1 MFSTSECS
9 RPTAVVPGR
18 KRTTV
23 LPRLMAVTAVGF
35 LSLTACSNADGAGD
49 PSASS
54 SPGGTSES
62 AQAQESASQD
72 TGMITEGAADEAWK
86 EQARKAASKQAA
98 KRNSVDPAPC
108 VDGLLD
114 QKTLDA
120 VATAIPE
127 IGGLSMSGL
136 YTHVGCGFTAT
147 DPDDEDLLQAAAE
160 VQIRRYYLAN
170 DEEFKTL
177 NESGYLKHGQCAD
190 TVETD
195 ENGVSTVN
203 KHGVKESKIPGPSI
217 AAVDLQAAWHCSAD
231 GATTSAVLIHA
242 AEGEEDRFTDPT
254 VLTEPD
260 LAVEMATH
268 LSETESDWAPQMDEI
283 YEKNFKDAMG
293 Q

>member
-1 MFSTSECS
+1 MFSTSQSS

-35 LSLTACSNADGAGD
+35 LSLTACSNADGAED
-49 PSASS
+49 ASTSS

-62 AQAQESASQD
+62 SEAQASASQD
-72 TGMITEGAADEAWK
+72 TGMITEGAADEDWK
-86 EQARKAASKQAA
+86 EQARTAAATGS
-98 KRNSVDPAPC
+98 SVDPAPC

-136 YTHVGCGFTAT
+136 YTHVGCDFTAT
-147 DPDDEDLLQAAAE
+147 DPEDEDLLQAAAE

-195 ENGVSTVN
+195 DNGVSTVN

-231 GATTSAVLIHA
+231 GRTSSAVLIHA
-242 AEGEEDRFTDPT
+242 AEGEEDRFSDPT
-254 VLTEPD
+254 VLTEPE
-260 LAVEMATH
+260 LAIEMATH
-268 LSETESDWAPQMDEI
+268 LAEAESDWTPEMDEI
-283 YEKNFKDAMG
+283 YEKNFKDNMG